1 MGKVRLYIFLAF
13 LVASIVAFF
22 VTMDQKDTLIF
33 AASVL
38 LVFLI
43 YEIRNKVRSTDDH
56 IPDDWENTSRPKDA
70 KKPTQFVENDKL
82 VTVKGVSLNVVKTI
96 LEQFCNMYNQEAY
109 SFLPRLTVLDDCFVV
124 TFPYDVSFTNFC
136 WFVNYVYYPCLD
148 LEEQIPDVKA
158 WATGEQGVW
167 GQNDWVGKR
176 VMLYIPDGD
185 EEHDKAYLTTEYNV
199 SYKLGFGTKP
209 TAKKLDK
216 IAVAFEICPVLSAD
230 LEGKESFDFE

>member
-1 MGKVRLYIFLAF
+1 MGKVRLYVFLAF
-13 LVASIVAFF
+13 LAASIVAFF
-22 VTMDQKDTLIF
+22 VTMDEKDTLVF
-33 AASVL
+33 AASVF

-43 YEIRNKVRSTDDH
+43 YEIRNKVRSSDDH

-82 VTVKGVSLNVVKTI
+82 VIVKGISLAAVKTI

-109 SFLPRLTVLDDCFVV
+109 TFLPRLTVLDDCFVV
-124 TFPYDVSFTNFC
+124 TFPYDVSFTNLC
-136 WFVNYVYYPCLD
+136 WFVNYAYYPCLD

-176 VMLYIPDGD
+176 VMLYIPSGD

-199 SYKLGFGTKP
+199 SYKLGFGTKH

-216 IAVAFEICPVLSAD
+216 AVTFEICPILPDD
-230 LEGKESFDFE
+230 LEGEETMDFE